1 MNATILAANE
11 PVNHIF
17 RFSYHP
23 SYNSSLAMW
32 DILDISNKSKR
43 GSCMAKAENW
53 EIVKREI
60 VYQKYSQ
67 TVERR
72 DFRMPDGV
80 VRDYYVRLEKR
91 GTCALAITPDNKVVT
106 IPQYRPGPNRILRE
120 LPGGQVDEGE
130 DPRSA
135 AARELLEETG
145 YAGDVEAWTGTWQAD
160 AYSQMDRT
168 IIIVKDAKKIAEPVL
183 EDTEFGEVELVEIPD
198 FVAQVRAGE
207 LTDTAGAMLALDQL
221 GYLK

>member
-1 MNATILAANE
+1 
-11 PVNHIF
+11 
-17 RFSYHP
+17 
-23 SYNSSLAMW
+23 
-32 DILDISNKSKR
+32 
-43 GSCMAKAENW
+43 MAKAENW
-53 EIVKREI
+53 EIVEREI

-91 GTCALAITPDNKVVT
+91 GTCTLAITSDNRVVT
-106 IPQYRPGPNRILRE
+106 IPQFRPGPNRILRE

-130 DPRSA
+130 DPRDA
-135 AARELLEETG
+135 AVRELLEETG
-145 YAGDVEAWTGTWQAD
+145 YAGEAQTWVGKWQAD

-168 IIIVKDAKKIAEPVL
+168 IIIVKNAKKVAEPVL
-183 EDTEFGEVELVEIPD
+183 EDTEFGEVELVDVVD
-198 FVAQVRAGE
+198 FTRQVRAGE

-221 GYLK
+221 GLLTTR